1 MKIDNGFL
9 LISSLT
15 AAIFVGL
22 FFLASPS
29 AGRAPAALGEASRTA
44 KASALTATE
53 SPHNFGTLSM
63 AKGQVAHNYKIKN
76 PTSAPVTVER
86 IFTSCM
92 CTEATLV
99 NQGKRTGPFG
109 MPGHGFGANLNEVIN
124 AGEEAEVEVVFD
136 PAAHGPAGVG
146 PVTREVSLEQKDAG
160 PLRLSFTAQV
170 TP

>member
-9 LISSLT
+9 LIIGLT

-29 AGRAPAALGEASRTA
+29 AERAPAALGDASRTA
-44 KASALTATE
+44 KASLLVAAE
-53 SPHNFGTLSM
+53 PSYDFGTLSL
-63 AKGQVAHNYKIKN
+63 AKGKVTHNYKVKN
-76 PTSAPVTVER
+76 PTSTPVTIEK

-92 CTEATLV
+92 CTEATLI
-99 NQGKRTGPFG
+99 NKEKRTGPFG
-109 MPGHGFGANLNEVIN
+109 MPGHGFGANLNEVIT
-124 AGEEAEVEVVFD
+124 AGAEAEVEVVFD

-146 PVTREVSLEQKDAG
+146 PVSREVYLGQKDAG
-160 PLRLSFTAQV
+160 PLRFGFTAQV